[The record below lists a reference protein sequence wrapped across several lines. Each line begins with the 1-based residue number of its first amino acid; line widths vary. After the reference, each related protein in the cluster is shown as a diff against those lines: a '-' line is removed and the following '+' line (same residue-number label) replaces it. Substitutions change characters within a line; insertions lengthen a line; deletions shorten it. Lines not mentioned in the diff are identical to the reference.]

1 MGQDN
6 RNTAGTGILHRASG
20 QEAAILVLVL
30 VIVGVA
36 VFCFSQGYIAA
47 GIICLAGFS
56 KRFGFVALIVT
67 SLVLFA
73 NKHWIVGPL
82 PILLIVWNLI
92 GLRLLRGPGV
102 FKDALAEDDP
112 EI

>member
-1 MGQDN
+1 M
-6 RNTAGTGILHRASG
+6 
-20 QEAAILVLVL
+20 LVLAL

-36 VFCFSQGYIAA
+36 VFCFAQGYVAA

-67 SLVLFA
+67 ACVLLA

-102 FKDALAEDDP
+102 SKDAVAEDDSNS
-112 EI
+112 